1 MYGYNKKSDNERYLE
16 DELERAKRHNEKLI
30 LAEQQRRDDRMRE
43 IREQSNQYCR
53 TASNWREAIRKQK
66 RLFDE
71 EVALFP
77 GTESDYIADGSKAC
91 ERALELWPEYEGM
104 VSQEIK
110 ELEAK
115 IQQLK
120 DSIRFNIGKQLLK
133 EGKSSGWVVVANEL
147 QDKDLDCEE
156 WLNW

>member
-1 MYGYNKKSDNERYLE
+1 MYGYNKKSDHERYLE
-16 DELERAKRHNEKLI
+16 DELERVKRYNEEL
-30 LAEQQRRDDRMRE
+30 LQNEQQRRNDRMRE
-43 IREQSNQYCR
+43 IREQSNQYYR
-53 TASNWREAIRKQK
+53 TASNWREAIRKQGW
-66 RLFDE
+66 LFDK

-77 GTESDYIADGSKAC
+77 ESEGDYFADGSKAC
-91 ERALELWPEYEGM
+91 KRALELWPEYEGM

-120 DSIRFNIGKQLLK
+120 DSIRFNIGKRLLE
-133 EGKSSGWVVVANEL
+133 EGESSGWVAVANEL
-147 QDKDLDCEE
+147 QDEDLDCEE